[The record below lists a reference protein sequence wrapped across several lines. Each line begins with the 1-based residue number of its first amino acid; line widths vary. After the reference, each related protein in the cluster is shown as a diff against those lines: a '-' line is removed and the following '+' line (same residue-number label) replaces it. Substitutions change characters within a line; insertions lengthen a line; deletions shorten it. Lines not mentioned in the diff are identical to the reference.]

1 LLRFA
6 EPPTL
11 KGEHVQRSR
20 RDFLSQSARFGLLLG
35 AGVPLLQACG
45 GDEKQSSRS
54 EPIRGGL
61 QPEKGPLRIYNFV
74 DYVSPEVIADFEAK
88 YGVKV
93 EITTFAS
100 DTEAA
105 TKLASGAV
113 KVDVHHSIANYTVPD
128 LIEGGHLLP
137 LTRSYIDN
145 RINVMAGFVDPWYDP
160 GGSYTVPYTFFGTG
174 ISYRTDEIDPAQIEE
189 QGWDALWQATDFKGR
204 VSIIDDAREAIS
216 LAMMRRGTMT
226 VDTADQAMID
236 RSVADLKELIDLVNV
251 RVSIDAYK
259 DIPEGRTAIAQTWSA
274 DMITGAINYLPDG
287 TDASVLGFWHPPSDE
302 YLVNNDNMAIAANA
316 ENPVLAHLYINFLLD
331 SAVAEKNF
339 SWLGYLPAIS
349 QLDGD
354 YLVAQGYVP
363 EQLRSCV
370 PTDQDLISGLEFHRL
385 DEAGKAKYAAAWAT
399 FQAALTG

>member
-1 LLRFA
+1 M
-6 EPPTL
+6 
-11 KGEHVQRSR
+11 QRSR

-45 GDEKQSSRS
+45 GDDKQSRRS
-54 EPIRGGL
+54 EPMAGGL

-93 EITTFAS
+93 EIVTFAT
-100 DTEAA
+100 DAEAA
-105 TKLASGAV
+105 TQLASGAV
-113 KVDVHHSIANYTVPD
+113 KVDVLHSISNYSANE

-145 RINVMAGFVDPWYDP
+145 RVNVIAGFLDPWYDP
-160 GGSYTVPYTFFGTG
+160 GAQYTVPYTFFGTG
-174 ISYRTDEIDPAQIEE
+174 LSYRTDLIDPAQVAE
-189 QGWDALWQATDFKGR
+189 QGWDALWQATAFKGS

-216 LAMMRRGTMT
+216 LALMRRGRTSVDT
-226 VDTADQAMID
+226 VDQAAIDQ
-236 RSVADLKELIDLVNV
+236 SVADLKELIGLVDV

-274 DMITGAINYLPDG
+274 DMITGAINYMPEG
-287 TDASVLGFWHPPSDE
+287 TDASVLGFWHPPTDE

-316 ENPVLAHLYINFLLD
+316 ENPVLAHLYINYLLD
-331 SAVAEKNF
+331 NAVAEKNF
-339 SWLGYLPAIS
+339 SWLGYLPAIG

-370 PTDQDLISGLEFHRL
+370 PTEQDLINGLEFHRL
-385 DEAGKAKYAAAWAT
+385 DEAGKAKYAAAWAN